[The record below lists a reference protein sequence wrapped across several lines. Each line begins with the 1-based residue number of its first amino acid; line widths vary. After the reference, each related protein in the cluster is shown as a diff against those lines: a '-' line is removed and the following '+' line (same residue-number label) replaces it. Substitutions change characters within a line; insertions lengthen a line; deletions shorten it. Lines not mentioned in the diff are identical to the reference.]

1 MATPKA
7 GDVLLHEIV
16 LPGEASGGQHLC
28 VCLSRAEYAADT
40 GLAVLASLRRVR
52 SSWWR
57 PLVDRDDYS
66 PKPGFQPLDAPR
78 AVDTSQMVSVSVDSL
93 TRIAGAV
100 SDRVLT
106 ETLAVVPALFQ
117 LQGPW
122 ELRGAVHRIYGWP
135 EGTDAVLVLNDNALD
150 NPDLRHFL
158 VVPYEEGWWRPE
170 LVLLRAADLGQELR
184 VLSDDEQTRLS
195 EDLAAMFP
203 SAG

>member
-1 MATPKA
+1 
-7 GDVLLHEIV
+7 
-16 LPGEASGGQHLC
+16 
-28 VCLSRAEYAADT
+28 
-40 GLAVLASLRRVR
+40 
-52 SSWWR
+52 
-57 PLVDRDDYS
+57 
-66 PKPGFQPLDAPR
+66 
-78 AVDTSQMVSVSVDSL
+78 MVSVSVDSL